1 MKKNQLLASTAI
13 TAMTAP
19 LFMSGAIADNQ
30 NFSGPFISV
39 GGEVAETSA
48 DIKENASNIPT
59 AESTVQASSAQA
71 VSNFVGFNDSLTTI
85 IGRAA
90 KTLTSDASNESA
102 VIEAG
107 YFQPA
112 LNDKF
117 LLGIKANAS
126 SGGAE
131 INKNSTFT
139 LSTKVDTDGSATIT
153 NTSGTTKHNITH
165 KYSYGIEVNPAYA
178 VNDKVMVY
186 GSLGYGV
193 TNMDVSTRY
202 GDNRVQNIKNEDVDT
217 YSLGAGVRYNA
228 ENNFFIDL
236 SAKYSKYDDVTTSNS
251 DAGQAVTAGSSATVT
266 NNVTNTLK
274 NTIEQD
280 QYSVGIKVGYKF

>member
-90 KTLTSDASNESA
+90 KTLSSDASSERG

-107 YFQPA
+107 YFQPV

-117 LLGIKANAS
+117 LFGIKANAS

-178 VNDKVMVY
+178 VNDNVMVY

-193 TNMDVSTRY
+193 TNMDVSARY

-266 NNVTNTLK
+266 NNATNTLK